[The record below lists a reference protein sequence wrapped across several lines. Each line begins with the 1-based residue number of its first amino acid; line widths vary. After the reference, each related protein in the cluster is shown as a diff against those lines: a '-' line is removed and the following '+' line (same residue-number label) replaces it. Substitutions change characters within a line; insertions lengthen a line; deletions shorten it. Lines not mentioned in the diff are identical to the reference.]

1 MKEAR
6 GRLAAIAERPPT
18 LTHYEVQ
25 TMYSPFSNGT
35 IRQQDIQ
42 DRNIARQRISEAI
55 AKEQRRID
63 ILVDTVVNAVEKH
76 GMKMTTVERLWQ
88 DIQLDSQL
96 KDIRLRADS
105 NASDYPAFSGWLN
118 GQRLNIETSGRM
130 RLASELNTVVYQ
142 ERFANTTGFRPAYA

>member
-1 MKEAR
+1 
-6 GRLAAIAERPPT
+6 
-18 LTHYEVQ
+18 
-25 TMYSPFSNGT
+25 MYSPFSNGT

-42 DRNIARQRISEAI
+42 DRNIARQRIAEAI
-55 AKEQRRID
+55 AKEQRRVD
-63 ILVDTVVNAVEKH
+63 ILVDCVVEAVEKH

-96 KDIRLRADS
+96 TDIRLKADS
-105 NASDYPAFSGWLN
+105 NVSDYPGFSGWLN

-142 ERFANTTGFRPAYA
+142 QRFANTTGFRPAYA

>member
-1 MKEAR
+1 
-6 GRLAAIAERPPT
+6 
-18 LTHYEVQ
+18 
-25 TMYSPFSNGT
+25 MYSPFSNGT

-55 AKEQRRID
+55 AKEQRRVD
-63 ILVDTVVNAVEKH
+63 ILVDCVVEAVEKH

-96 KDIRLRADS
+96 KDIRLKADS

-118 GQRLNIETSGRM
+118 GQRLNIETSGRR

>member
-1 MKEAR
+1 
-6 GRLAAIAERPPT
+6 
-18 LTHYEVQ
+18 
-25 TMYSPFSNGT
+25 MYSPFSNGT

-42 DRNIARQRISEAI
+42 DRNIARQRIAEAI
-55 AKEQRRID
+55 AKEQRRVD

-96 KDIRLRADS
+96 KNIRLIADS
-105 NASDYPAFSGWLN
+105 NASDYPGFSPWLN
-118 GQRLNIETSGRM
+118 AQRLNIETSGRM

>member
-6 GRLAAIAERPPT
+6 GRLAAIAERSPT
-18 LTHYEVQ
+18 LTSYEVK

-42 DRNIARQRISEAI
+42 DRNIARQRIAEAI
-55 AKEQRRID
+55 AKEQRRVD
-63 ILVDTVVNAVEKH
+63 ILVDCVVEAVGKH

-96 KDIRLRADS
+96 KDIRLCRV
-105 NASDYPAFSGWLN
+105 L
-118 GQRLNIETSGRM
+118 RM
-130 RLASELNTVVYQ
+130 VLLEMA
-142 ERFANTTGFRPAYA
+142 

>member
-18 LTHYEVQ
+18 LTSDEVK

-35 IRQQDIQ
+35 IRQQDVQ
-42 DRNIARQRISEAI
+42 DRNIARQRIAEAI
-55 AKEQRRID
+55 AREQRRVD
-63 ILVDTVVNAVEKH
+63 ILVDCVVEAVEKH
-76 GMKMTTVERLWQ
+76 GMRMTTVERLWQ

-96 KDIRLRADS
+96 KNIRLIGDS
-105 NASDYPAFSGWLN
+105 NVSDYPGFSPWLN

-142 ERFANTTGFRPAYA
+142 QRYANTVGFRPLYA